1 VTLITALFLGTITGI
16 VQASFTEWAFHR
28 FWLHRPWLP
37 EGCFTAHTLVH
48 HQLCRHEDTFEVVE
62 EEQHEALTFQWWG
75 GPLLIAISMTPWAL
89 LWWWFH
95 SLGWALPYL
104 PFVVSTAV
112 AFALYYAGYEG
123 LHYLMHLPSIPWI
136 ERTRYF
142 QFLKRHHKIHH
153 IKMNRNLNV
162 LLPLADLCLGTLV
175 TRMPEITP
183 TPANARTIARKH
195 GNPKKRMG
203 HAEGTKEAPLS

>member
-1 VTLITALFLGTITGI
+1 MTFIAAMFVGTVAGI

-62 EEQHEALTFQWWG
+62 EEQHEALHFQWWG
-75 GPLLIAISMTPWAL
+75 GPLLIAISVTPWVL
-89 LWWWFH
+89 LWWWFQ
-95 SLGWALPYL
+95 SLGWALPYA
-104 PFVVSTAV
+104 PFVISLGA
-112 AFALYYAGYEG
+112 AFALYYVGYEG

-162 LLPLADLCLGTLV
+162 LLPLADLFLGTLV
-175 TRMPEITP
+175 TKMPEITP
-183 TPANARTIARKH
+183 TPANARAIARKH
-195 GNPKKRMG
+195 GNQKKQ
-203 HAEGTKEAPLS
+203 AKQA